1 MKDELEAVATLA
13 AVALQKRVMAGE
25 DITEQVMADALLAAA
40 RAIQAAKKEWMRST
54 PPRLY

>member
-1 MKDELEAVATLA
+1 MKDELEAAATLA

-40 RAIQAAKKEWMRST
+40 RAIQAAKKE
-54 PPRLY
+54 